1 MYSLPQQ
8 YLSFR
13 LISLYITFPHDS
25 ARTSPGIYMKYITHD
40 SRNQNDSK
48 TKFTLKRNLETNG
61 DGSTH
66 QNLQHKLNFTINLE
80 TSLLSKFK
88 VLYFLSLPMVS
99 AAPVITNAPN
109 SVGIDILKNA
119 TLPCEASGIPPPQ
132 TVWRR
137 ADGKPL
143 DFQYRFTMLRS
154 GTLFINGTCLGASL

>member
-1 MYSLPQQ
+1 M
-8 YLSFR
+8 F
-13 LISLYITFPHDS
+13 LISIW
-25 ARTSPGIYMKYITHD
+25 IVI
-40 SRNQNDSK
+40 
-48 TKFTLKRNLETNG
+48 
-61 DGSTH
+61 
-66 QNLQHKLNFTINLE
+66 
-80 TSLLSKFK
+80 
-88 VLYFLSLPMVS
+88 S

-154 GTLFINGTCLGASL
+154 GTLFINGTFFGVLLKCRIQIQNCLFDIVFPNNTMTQIFILMSGDSH